1 MKLENIIG
9 VGLLVLVIFGF
20 ILSLLLG
27 LPGSDK
33 VNQNARPV
41 QNLPE
46 DFFAST
52 NQLNT
57 TITNLKVPAGVPV
70 TPNPSSLGRSN
81 VFASF

>member
-9 VGLLVLVIFGF
+9 IGLLVLAIFGF

-27 LPGSDK
+27 LPSSDK
-33 VNQNARPV
+33 VNQTAQPL

-57 TITNLKVPAGVPV
+57 TIGQLKVPSGVPV
-70 TPNPSSLGRSN
+70 TADPNNLGRSN